1 MAKFDKTLNI
11 PNFDITKSGLSYFY
25 QKGLQTSH
33 QEDENSAFY
42 IFGLFFKLNQFNPDV
57 FGKNPPSLE
66 DFDNNVDGIKDFYL
80 KIVKANNLYVSN
92 QSSSYLLDFF
102 NALDSMAKN
111 KIASIV
117 PGESIGKTIENYSN
131 RVISD
136 FAILKRNAYDV
147 NKIKK

>member
-102 NALDSMAKN
+102 NALDSMTKN
-111 KIASIV
+111 KITSIV